1 MSGKLRTPRVP
12 AEIMM
17 PYLVTDMKR
26 FPLGLY
32 VLNPSK
38 MLVITTFSL
47 LDFLPY
53 YRGCWTMDGEVS

>member
-1 MSGKLRTPRVP
+1 MP